1 MQITKYTKGGKDKE
15 HDIHY
20 EHERATLRFASNEEE
35 QPEMRRAF
43 NTLTDY
49 AGGTITDLAFFE
61 IARIEWKRKKGV
73 TTVKIIGHASAKNS
87 GYMKVELPEFGYFD
101 GTRFN
106 ELTGQEERFVRE
118 VDCDMTGVESIKAL
132 EAELARYVA
141 SGASQLQF
149 DFTEDGKVFQ
159 MQR

>member
-1 MQITKYTKGGKDKE
+1 
-15 HDIHY
+15 
-20 EHERATLRFASNEEE
+20 
-35 QPEMRRAF
+35 
-43 NTLTDY
+43 
-49 AGGTITDLAFFE
+49 
-61 IARIEWKRKKGV
+61 
-73 TTVKIIGHASAKNS
+73 
-87 GYMKVELPEFGYFD
+87 MKVELPEFGYFD